1 MSSAAKS
8 VAAFLAV
15 ALLSDLSHAQGT
27 PAPPAVQD
35 APPSSEPMDTA
46 APPPLNP
53 DALPVAKDPM
63 LELVPPPAN
72 QVTSWADVLRLVRQR
87 STALHIAVAQTTQA
101 SAQER
106 HALAGALPT
115 LSASGNVSR
124 VLLHEV
130 SGAPPFPYARTPYG
144 ASVDLKQPLINFNA
158 WYSVGTAKERTRVA
172 DLSEKDTQ
180 RTLLATAAQAAVSVI
195 TASRVADSNR
205 VSLASDL
212 STLEL
217 TKRRAALGAATAVDV
232 LRTEQ
237 EVATARAQLVTGD
250 ESLRQAR
257 EALGAALGF
266 TEGWGV
272 STDLR
277 VEDLERT
284 ASSACKSVGDLNAR
298 SDVLSAQ
305 HNVLA
310 AKRDRNAVDYTFLP
324 TVDLVSHLSY
334 ANPYTLTVNG
344 SSLGNL
350 TQWTIGAQ
358 LNWTLFDG
366 GDRYSQ
372 IQSTDAAETIASEQ
386 LTQKK
391 RDATLQLTQAD
402 RAILVAQASL
412 EVSTS
417 ARDVAKEQ
425 ARLARLAF
433 INGSGTSFDL
443 VDSARALRE
452 AEIDLLIKQ
461 FQVFQ
466 ARLTAF
472 LSKANCTI

>member
-1 MSSAAKS
+1 MSSAVKPV

-15 ALLSDLSHAQGT
+15 AFLSDLSYAQGST
-27 PAPPAVQD
+27 APPTAQD

-46 APPPLNP
+46 TPPTLNP

-63 LELVPPPAN
+63 LEPVPSPAN
-72 QVTSWADVLRLVRQR
+72 QVTSWTDVLRLVRQR
-87 STALHIAVAQTTQA
+87 SKALHIAVAQTAQA
-101 SAQER
+101 SAQDG
-106 HALAGALPT
+106 HARAGALPT
-115 LSASGNVSR
+115 LSASGSASR

-130 SGAPPFPYARTPYG
+130 SGAPPFPYARTPYSG
-144 ASVDLKQPLINFNA
+144 SVDLKQPLINFTA

-324 TVDLVSHLSY
+324 TVDLVSHLTY

-344 SSLGNL
+344 ALGNL

-372 IQSTDAAETIASEQ
+372 IHSTDAAETVANEQ

-472 LSKANCTI
+472 LSRANCSI